1 MTYKEAIKILKDIRE
16 PFTYNSNKDSRSAL
30 SAIDFA
36 IMSLQE
42 FDRMKLICAN
52 EGIIV
57 YKIRGKEE

>member
-1 MTYKEAIKILKDIRE
+1 MTNKEAIQILKYHKHHIVAGSDE
-16 PFTYNSNKDSRSAL
+16 DE
-30 SAIDFA
+30 AIDLA

-57 YKIRGKEE
+57 YKIKENIDE

>member
-1 MTYKEAIKILKDIRE
+1 MTYKEAIRVLQVIKE
-16 PFTYNSNKDSRSAL
+16 HPSRGVYLPDEYEAL
-30 SAIDFA
+30 DLA

-57 YKIRGKEE
+57 YKIKENKE